1 MKLKKNDAKIHS
13 KMIKLDEL
21 NWKQIEGLD
30 KDKTILF
37 LPISPLEEHG
47 PHLPVGTDIFTAK
60 DTSIEAIKILNKK
73 KPDLTCVLIPAVPL
87 GFCKFNADF
96 PGSISVSSKVV
107 RDIIYGIAS
116 SLAKHRFKFMVI
128 STSQKKKKKKGN
140 QN

>member
-73 KPDLTCVLIPAVPL
+73 KPDLTCVLIPAIPL
-87 GFCKFNADF
+87 GFIPEYIPLRCAIAIWD
-96 PGSISVSSKVV
+96 V
-107 RDIIYGIAS
+107 DIIINLNLC
-116 SLAKHRFKFMVI
+116 LARDDPI
-128 STSQKKKKKKGN
+128 P
-140 QN
+140 